1 MGDLDNFF
9 GVTSY
14 GTDSFAQVPDT
25 SGGYSSSP
33 NYNYGVADI
42 SGGGGGGNEFA
53 NFEAMNFAAQ
63 IAQQAATMA
72 MNKEIAQLQ
81 AKSNEKIAGIGA
93 AASRYGTDAQL
104 KASLAATAV
113 QKAQEKFNEVMGI
126 AQTTGMYNG
135 SPTWQRVLD
144 EAGMTGMYQGK
155 PTWERTYQTSQLSG
169 YMDDGT
175 NTLARDTLE
184 QQTALA
190 YLNLMKDLRGP
201 ANAFQ
206 MARVLNGTPQGIYDI
221 LRSATGEYAMPGVGG
236 GNPDVPTERAT
247 LGNFLGNMVNG
258 QMGTITPPYDLSQQ
272 QGGAPA
278 VVSAN
283 RGTFPPVAPPPVAAP
298 QGNPFLGYPTPTGA
312 PPAVPI
318 LPGTP
323 APTPPPPPPAGL
335 TQAQWNQILE
345 SQANSTGGAAWN
357 AAAQASLN
365 MNPATDQGVTTA
377 QGSPANLDLGG
388 TYSGDPYGEQK
399 NGVTPSERGAWMAQ
413 YGVEAQPDAHN
424 HNLAKGDE
432 QYIQKLSREAHPT
445 WWQRS
450 DGSWE
455 FVGAPSPEATP
466 GTPAPEPYQDFDPN
480 PNTYAAP
487 TSYVSPAGVEAPN
500 SWWNYEPNGQG
511 GTTVYPPGTVAPIT
525 GSQVSTQ
532 TPNDAY
538 AAGGGVPTLS
548 GLPGATVPPPNQW
561 DPQNINN
568 MTDYQKQLLGALYE
582 DAGWDPTAAWDTYT
596 KSLPKVAGPS
606 YGSVQAFV

>member
-25 SGGYSSSP
+25 SGGYSSNP

-42 SGGGGGGNEFA
+42 SGGGGGNEFA

-144 EAGMTGMYQGK
+144 EAGMTGLYQGK

-169 YMDDGT
+169 YMSDGT

-236 GNPDVPTERAT
+236 GNPDVATERAT

-272 QGGAPA
+272 QGGAQP

-283 RGTFPPVAPPPVAAP
+283 RGTFPPVAPPPVITS
-298 QGNPFLGYPTPTGA
+298 QNNPFLGTPQAPTVPLGVPTAGPTTPT
-312 PPAVPI
+312 
-318 LPGTP
+318 
-323 APTPPPPPPAGL
+323 PPPPPAGL

-345 SQANSTGGAAWN
+345 SQANNTGGAAWN
-357 AAAQASLN
+357 AAAQASLGQ
-365 MNPATDQGVTTA
+365 TSSTTA

-388 TYSGDPYGEQK
+388 TYSGDPYGRRDH
-399 NGVTPSERGAWMAQ
+399 GMTPEERGTLMAQ
-413 YGVEAQPDAHN
+413 YGIDPEDYSGKKLGRSGEEW
-424 HNLAKGDE
+424 LAK
-432 QYIQKLSREAHPT
+432 QSREAHPT
-445 WWQRS
+445 WWQQA
-450 DGSWE
+450 DGSWT
-455 FVGAPSPEATP
+455 FLGAPAPEAAP
-466 GTPAPEPYQDFDPN
+466 GPPAPEPYQDFDPN

-538 AAGGGVPTLS
+538 ATGGGVATLS
-548 GLPGATVPPPNQW
+548 GLPGATIPPPNQW
-561 DPQNINN
+561 DPSNINN

-606 YGSVQAFV
+606 YGSVQAFI